1 MSIMKGFALGIL
13 LMFPACSIQAQ
24 IRHKVVIQFT
34 DSDSV
39 SQASVLGQVKNIK
52 NDLPDTDIEVVCHG
66 PGLDLLVRK
75 TSKAAAQIA
84 EWKSKGVTF
93 AACNNTMKRRGVK
106 PEDLQQEATIVPS
119 AMTQLIK
126 RQEEGWSYVK
136 GGH

>member
-1 MSIMKGFALGIL
+1 MKAFALGIL
-13 LMFPACSIQAQ
+13 LLVTACSIQAQ
-24 IRHKVVIQFT
+24 NRHKVVIQFT

-75 TSKAAAQIA
+75 TSKAATQIA

-93 AACNNTMKRRGVK
+93 AACSNTMKRRGIK

>member
-1 MSIMKGFALGIL
+1 MKRIVMYLIFLSAI
-13 LMFPACSIQAQ
+13 CSAQAQ

-34 DSDSV
+34 DSDSL

-52 NDLPDTDIEVVCHG
+52 TDLPDIDIEVVCHG
-66 PGLDLLVRK
+66 PGLDLLIRK
-75 TSKAAAQIA
+75 TSKVTAQLT
-84 EWKSKGVTF
+84 EWNSKGVVF
-93 AACNNTMKRRGVK
+93 AACNNTMRRRGVK
-106 PEDLQQEATIVPS
+106 PEDLQREATIVPS

>member
-1 MSIMKGFALGIL
+1 MSIMKIFTLGIL
-13 LMFPACSIQAQ
+13 LLFTTCTIQAQ
-24 IRHKVVIQFT
+24 NRHKVVIQFT

-75 TSKAAAQIA
+75 TSKVAAQIA

-93 AACNNTMKRRGVK
+93 AACSNTMKRRGVK